1 MPYLK
6 LSAACL
12 AYGHVPLLDHADFQ
26 LDPGERVALIGRNGT
41 GKSSLLAAMA
51 AGTGRGRL
59 DDGEVWVQP
68 GIRVGYVPQEPP
80 FDPAM
85 TVFQAVVSGMGET
98 SALLAEYH
106 DVSHQLA
113 EGVGDHDA
121 LLARMD
127 SLQHELEARGAWAYE
142 AQAERVIDRF
152 GLDPEA
158 SVGALSGG
166 QKKRLALAQA
176 LAVAPEVL
184 LLDEPTNHLDIAA
197 IEWLENLLIESGV
210 TLFFITH
217 DRSFL
222 DRVCTR
228 IVELDRGKLASFPGS
243 FTQYQQRKEAML
255 HEESLANARADKLLK
270 EEEVWIR
277 KGVEA
282 RRTRAVFRVQR
293 LDKLRA
299 ERQARRERMGK
310 VNLQLDSGDKSGKL
324 VAELEHVNKAY
335 GERQIVRDFSARIQR
350 GDKIGLIGPNGAGKT
365 TLLRLILG
373 ELQPDSGIV
382 RQGTKMEIAYFDQ
395 FRTQLNPDST
405 LADVISPGSD
415 YVEIGGARKHVIG
428 YLEDFLFAPE
438 RARSPVS
445 SLSGGERNRLLLARL
460 FAKPANVL
468 VLDEP
473 TNDLDIET
481 LELLEELLQTYEGTL
496 FLVSH
501 DRTFLDNVVTQTI
514 AAEGEGG
521 WKEYA
526 GGYSDW
532 AGYKASLAKEAASK
546 AKAEARPVAKPAEVP
561 RAKADKLSWKEQRE
575 LEALP
580 GKIAALEG
588 EQAELT
594 KLLEDP
600 AIYQRDVR
608 PRRRRPN
615 GWLPSTM
622 NSCSAWSV
630 GRPWNPAPG
639 DASSRLA
646 LPQGAFC
653 PSASRAG
660 IGSSPRRWRTASGVM
675 LSSSP
680 ISLKS
685 SGRAASS
692 QPCEEW
698 RASLTARMT
707 FLTRG

>member
-6 LSAACL
+6 LSDACL
-12 AYGHVPLLDHADFQ
+12 AYGHVPLLDHADFL

-41 GKSSLLAAMA
+41 GKSSLLAALA
-51 AGTGRGRL
+51 AGSGKGRL

-80 FDPAM
+80 FDSEA
-85 TVFQAVVSGMGET
+85 TVFEAVISGMGEAST
-98 SALLAEYH
+98 LLAAYH
-106 DVSHQLA
+106 DVSHRMA
-113 EGVGDHDA
+113 DGAGDHDA
-121 LLARMD
+121 LLARME
-127 SLQHELEARGAWAYE
+127 SLQHELEACGAWTYE
-142 AQAERVIDRF
+142 AQAEKVIDRF
-152 GLDPEA
+152 GLDPDA
-158 SVGALSGG
+158 SVGTLSGG

-176 LAVAPEVL
+176 LAVAREVL

-197 IEWLENLLIESGV
+197 IEWLETMLIETGV

-222 DRVCTR
+222 NRVCTR
-228 IVELDRGKLASFPGS
+228 IVELDRGKLVNFPGS
-243 FTQYQQRKEAML
+243 YSQYQQRKEQLL
-255 HEESLANARADKLLK
+255 HEEGLANARADKLLK

-310 VNLQLDSGDKSGKL
+310 VNLQLDAGDKSGKL
-324 VAELEHVNKAY
+324 VAELEHVHKSF
-335 GERQIVRDFSARIQR
+335 GQRQIVRDFSTRIQR
-350 GDKIGLIGPNGAGKT
+350 GDKIGVIGPNGAGKT

-373 ELQPDSGIV
+373 ELKPDEGAV
-382 RQGTKMEIAYFDQ
+382 RQGTKIDVAYFDQ
-395 FRTQLNPDST
+395 FRTQLNPDAS

-415 YVEIGGARKHVIG
+415 YVEIGGAKKHVIG

-460 FAKPANVL
+460 FARPANVL

-481 LELLEELLQTYEGTL
+481 LELLEELLSNYDGTL

-514 AAEGEGG
+514 AAEGEGV

-532 AGYKASLAKEAASK
+532 AAYKASLAKDAQK
-546 AKAEARPVAKPAEVP
+546 QKAEVKPAVKAVEP
-561 RAKADKLSWKEQRE
+561 ARAKTDKLSWKEQRE

-580 GKIAALEG
+580 GNIAALEG
-588 EQAELT
+588 EQAGLSQR
-594 KLLEDP
+594 LADP
-600 AIYQRDVR
+600 AIYQRD
-608 PRRRRPN
+608 PQ
-615 GWLPSTM
+615 
-622 NSCSAWSV
+622 A
-630 GRPWNPAPG
+630 AQK
-639 DASSRLA
+639 AAERLA
-646 LPQGAFC
+646 AIDDELTALLERWEILE
-653 PSASRAG
+653 ARAG
-660 IGSSPRRWRTASGVM
+660 NTA
-675 LSSSP
+675 
-680 ISLKS
+680 
-685 SGRAASS
+685 
-692 QPCEEW
+692 
-698 RASLTARMT
+698 
-707 FLTRG
+707 

>member
-6 LSAACL
+6 LTDACL
-12 AYGHVPLLDHADFQ
+12 AYGHVPLLDHADFL

-41 GKSSLLAAMA
+41 GKSSLLAALA
-51 AGTGRGRL
+51 AGTGKGRL

-80 FDPAM
+80 FAAEA

-98 SALLAEYH
+98 SAMLAEYH
-106 DVSHQLA
+106 DISHRLS
-113 EGVGDHDA
+113 EETGDHDA
-121 LLARMD
+121 LLSRMD
-127 SLQHELEARGAWAYE
+127 TLQHELEARGAWNYE
-142 AQAERVIDRF
+142 AQAEKVVARF
-152 GLDPEA
+152 GLDPDA
-158 SVGALSGG
+158 LVGSLSGG

-197 IEWLENLLIESGV
+197 IEWLETLLIESGV
-210 TLFFITH
+210 TLLFITH

-222 DRVCTR
+222 DRVGTR
-228 IVELDRGKLASFPGS
+228 IVELDRGKLASFPGN

-255 HEESLANARADKLLK
+255 HEEALANARADKLLK

-293 LDKLRA
+293 LDRLRA

-310 VNLQLDSGDKSGKL
+310 VNLQLDAGDKSGKL
-324 VAELEHVNKAY
+324 VAELEHVSKSF
-335 GERQIVRDFSARIQR
+335 GQRCIVADFSTRIQR

-373 ELQPDSGIV
+373 ELQPDAGTV

-415 YVEIGGARKHVIG
+415 WVEIGGAKKHVIG

-481 LELLEELLQTYEGTL
+481 LELLEQLLQDYDGTL

-514 AAEGEGG
+514 AAEGDGA
-521 WKEYA
+521 WHEYA

-532 AGYKASLAKEAASK
+532 AAYQAGLAKAAGERPK
-546 AKAEARPVAKPAEVP
+546 VEARPVG
-561 RAKADKLSWKEQRE
+561 KAPEAARPKVDKLSWKEQRE

-580 GKIAALEG
+580 ERIAALEA
-588 EQAELT
+588 EQGGLT
-594 KLLEDP
+594 QKLEDP
-600 AIYQRDVR
+600 ALYQRDAQ
-608 PRRRRPN
+608 
-615 GWLPSTM
+615 GAQQA
-622 NSCSAWSV
+622 SA
-630 GRPWNPAPG
+630 
-639 DASSRLA
+639 RLA
-646 LPQGAFC
+646 AIDDELMGLLERWEALE
-653 PSASRAG
+653 ARAG
-660 IGSSPRRWRTASGVM
+660 NPV
-675 LSSSP
+675 
-680 ISLKS
+680 
-685 SGRAASS
+685 
-692 QPCEEW
+692 
-698 RASLTARMT
+698 
-707 FLTRG
+707 